1 VRAIHFLLLLATVW
15 VSTARTAEPIVYRI
29 IPGSRFD
36 VATGKA
42 GLLSFAGH
50 SHLIRAR
57 AFAGRVTYDPG
68 DPARSSVEIT
78 VQAAGLEVLT
88 PPDTEEIRKVTT
100 AMRADVLNVERHP
113 EITFVS
119 RRVSAIPDGLHIVG
133 ALSIVGK
140 TVEIPVD
147 IRLSVRSDTLHA
159 TTQFSV
165 NQTAFGIKPYR
176 GGPGGTVRVADRV
189 KFDIAVV
196 AVRE

>member
-1 VRAIHFLLLLATVW
+1 MRAIYFLLLLAAVR
-15 VSTARTAEPIVYRI
+15 VFTAPRAEPTVYRI
-29 IPGSRFD
+29 APGSRFD
-36 VATGKA
+36 VSTGKA

-57 AFAGRVTYDPG
+57 GFTGRVVHDPA
-68 DPARSSVEIT
+68 DPARSSVELT
-78 VQAAGLEVLT
+78 VQAAALEVLT

-100 AMRADVLNVERHP
+100 AMRTDVLNVASHP

-119 RRVSAIPDGLHIVG
+119 RRVSAISDGLHVVG
-133 ALSIVGK
+133 DLTIVGK

>member
-1 VRAIHFLLLLATVW
+1 MRAIHILVLLATVR
-15 VSTARTAEPIVYRI
+15 VSTARSPEPTVYRI
-29 IPGSRFD
+29 APGSRFD
-36 VATGKA
+36 VSTGKA

-57 AFAGRVTYDPG
+57 GFAGRIIHNPD

-88 PPDTEEIRKVTT
+88 PPDTEEIRKVTA
-100 AMRADVLNVERHP
+100 AMRADVLNVERYP
-113 EITFVS
+113 EIRFVS
-119 RRVSAIPDGLHIVG
+119 RQVSAIQDGLHVVG
-133 ALSIVGK
+133 ALTIVGK

-159 TTQFSV
+159 STQFSV